1 MGNKAIENTNPN
13 HFVLFYDN
21 KNQMIDLTQ
30 AHFVFLSLS
39 LLLSDSLLSRIETP
53 EEIIKSCELPT
64 DSPAQLYSFK
74 IRSFTSPNFNIIIV
88 PDCVTLSLLNTIVS
102 PLPFSQVPSRILK
115 SPS

>member
-13 HFVLFYDN
+13 RFVLFYDN
-21 KNQMIDLTQ
+21 ENQMIDLTQ
-30 AHFVFLSLS
+30 DHFVF
-39 LLLSDSLLSRIETP
+39 LLSDSLLSRIETP